1 MTKSMQALLDQ
12 YLTHA
17 HRDARVLFD
26 ASRAAEWQQPD
37 MAPVTRTALRLRALL
52 EAQAPAGVTDR
63 ILLRRTVTGVPGIFT
78 DAELRSI
85 RKTHHLH
92 ELGNLSNICPDYA
105 SVIAVGLEAIRAKA
119 QARRAQCAADGDTEG
134 GAFLDAVLL
143 EIEAVYAFCD
153 RYRAAAQAAGNTA
166 AAERLRRI
174 PRQPAQSFA
183 DYLQFFRILHYMAW
197 AEGEYHMTVGR
208 FDQDAWPYLARD
220 LASGALTEADALD
233 LLEEFF
239 LTFNWDSD
247 LYPGVQQGDDGQSL
261 MLGGLTADGGDA
273 FNLLSSM
280 CLTAS
285 RELKL
290 IDPKINLRVN
300 ANTPLERF
308 EEGTRLTQAGL
319 GFPQYS
325 NDDVVIPALIAKG
338 YDPADARN
346 YTVAACWEFI
356 IPGCGM
362 DINNAAGL
370 SMPKVVNRAM
380 TAHLA
385 ECADFDAFRQYVRAE
400 MRAEC
405 DRLAADLHD
414 LYIFP
419 APFVSLMMD
428 GCIDRARDTA
438 LGGKYNNF
446 GFHGTGVSTA
456 ADSMAAI
463 HQAVFVERLVSAETL
478 IRAVQAD
485 FVGFEELQARLRNE
499 IPKMGN
505 DDDRADGEAVFLLD
519 AFADALD
526 GRTNE
531 RGGVFRAGTGSAM
544 FYLAHA
550 AETPAT
556 ADGRSHGEPFGANYS
571 PSLYAK
577 TGGPVSIVRSFTKPH
592 LERTCNGGPLTMEFD
607 GSLFRDA
614 ESIRKVAQLVQYF
627 VRCGGHQFQLNAVDP
642 AAMRDAQLHPEK
654 YPRLV
659 VRIWGWSAYFVE
671 LDRAY
676 QDHVIARQEYGL

>member
-1 MTKSMQALLDQ
+1 MTKSMQALLNR

-17 HRDARVLFD
+17 HRDARVPFD
-26 ASRAAEWQQPD
+26 TARAAEWQRPEL
-37 MAPVTRTALRLRALL
+37 APVTRMAIRLRAML
-52 EAQAPAGVTDR
+52 EAQSPAGVTDR

-78 DAELRSI
+78 DAETEALRA
-85 RKTHHLH
+85 RHHLH
-92 ELGNLSNICPDYA
+92 ELGYLSNICPNYA
-105 SVIAVGLEAIRAKA
+105 SVIAVGLDAVREKA
-119 QARRAQCAADGDTEG
+119 SARRARCESDGDAEG
-134 GAFLDAVLL
+134 LAFLDAVLL
-143 EIEAVYAFCD
+143 EIDAVYAFCD
-153 RYRAAAQAAGNTA
+153 RYRDAAQAAGNTE
-166 AAERLRRI
+166 AAERLTRI

-208 FDQDAWPYLARD
+208 FDQDAGPYLARD
-220 LASGALTEADALD
+220 LASGALREDDALD

-239 LTFNWDSD
+239 LSFNWDSD

-261 MLGGLTADGGDA
+261 MLGGITADGRDA
-273 FNLLSSM
+273 FNRLSSM

-300 ANTPLERF
+300 ADTPIERY
-308 EEGTRLTQAGL
+308 EEGTRLTMAGL

-338 YDPADARN
+338 YAPEDARN

-380 TAHLA
+380 VDHLA
-385 ECADFDAFRQYVRAE
+385 ECADFDAFRACVRAE
-400 MRAEC
+400 MVAEC

-428 GCIDRARDTA
+428 GCIDRARDTS

-446 GFHGTGVSTA
+446 GFHGSGISTA
-456 ADSMAAI
+456 ADTMAAI
-463 HQAVFVERLVSAETL
+463 HQAVFVDRLVSAAEL
-478 IRAVQAD
+478 VRAVQAD
-485 FVGFEELQARLRNE
+485 FDGYGELQARLRNE
-499 IPKMGN
+499 MPKMGN
-505 DDDRADGEAVFLLD
+505 DDDRADGEAVFLMD
-519 AFADALD
+519 AFADALE
-526 GRTNE
+526 GRKNE

-544 FYLAHA
+544 FYLQHA

-592 LERTCNGGPLTMEFD
+592 LARVCNGGPLTMEFD

-627 VRCGGHQFQLNAVDP
+627 IRSGGHQFQLNAVDP
-642 AAMRDAQLHPEK
+642 AAMRDAQVHPEK

>member
-1 MTKSMQALLDQ
+1 MTKSMQALLNRS
-12 YLTHA
+12 LTHA
-17 HRDARVLFD
+17 HRDARVPFD
-26 ASRAAEWQQPD
+26 TARAAEWQRPEL
-37 MAPVTRTALRLRALL
+37 APVTRMAIRLRAML
-52 EAQAPAGVTDR
+52 EAQTPAGVTDR

-78 DAELRSI
+78 DAETEALRA
-85 RKTHHLH
+85 RHHLH
-92 ELGNLSNICPDYA
+92 ELGYLSNICPNYA
-105 SVIAVGLEAIRAKA
+105 SVIAVGLDAVREKA
-119 QARRAQCAADGDTEG
+119 SARRARCESDGDAEG
-134 GAFLDAVLL
+134 LAFLDAVLL
-143 EIEAVYAFCD
+143 EIDAVYAFCD
-153 RYRAAAQAAGNTA
+153 RYRDAAQAAGNTE
-166 AAERLRRI
+166 AAERLTRI

-208 FDQDAWPYLARD
+208 FDQDAGPYLAHD
-220 LASGALTEADALD
+220 LASGALTEDDALD

-239 LTFNWDSD
+239 LSFNWDSD

-261 MLGGLTADGGDA
+261 MLGGITADGRDA
-273 FNLLSSM
+273 FNRLSSM

-300 ANTPLERF
+300 ADTPIERY
-308 EEGTRLTQAGL
+308 EEGTRLTMAGL

-338 YDPADARN
+338 YAPEDARN

-370 SMPKVVNRAM
+370 SMPKVVHRAM
-380 TAHLA
+380 VAHLA
-385 ECADFDAFRQYVRAE
+385 ECADFDAFRACVRTE
-400 MRAEC
+400 MVAEC

-428 GCIDRARDTA
+428 GCIGRARDTS

-446 GFHGTGVSTA
+446 GFHGSGISTA
-456 ADSMAAI
+456 ADTMAAI
-463 HQAVFVERLVSAETL
+463 HQAVFVDRLVSAAEL
-478 IRAVQAD
+478 VRAVQAD
-485 FVGFEELQARLRNE
+485 FDGYDELQARLRNE
-499 IPKMGN
+499 MPKMGS
-505 DDDRADGEAVFLLD
+505 DDDRADGEAVFLMD
-519 AFADALD
+519 AFADALE
-526 GRTNE
+526 GRKNE

-544 FYLAHA
+544 FYLQHA

-592 LERTCNGGPLTMEFD
+592 LARVCNGGPLTMEFD

-627 VRCGGHQFQLNAVDP
+627 IRSGGHQFQLNAVDP
-642 AAMRDAQLHPEK
+642 AAMRDAQVHPEK

>member
-1 MTKSMQALLDQ
+1 M
-12 YLTHA
+12 
-17 HRDARVLFD
+17 
-26 ASRAAEWQQPD
+26 
-37 MAPVTRTALRLRALL
+37 
-52 EAQAPAGVTDR
+52 TDR

-78 DAELRSI
+78 DAETEALRA
-85 RKTHHLH
+85 RHHLH
-92 ELGNLSNICPDYA
+92 ELGYLSNICPNYA
-105 SVIAVGLEAIRAKA
+105 SVIAVGLDAVREKA
-119 QARRAQCAADGDTEG
+119 SARRARCESDGDAEG
-134 GAFLDAVLL
+134 LAFLDAVLL
-143 EIEAVYAFCD
+143 EIDAVYAFCD
-153 RYRAAAQAAGNTA
+153 RYRDAAQAAGNTE
-166 AAERLRRI
+166 AAERLTRL
-174 PRQPAQSFA
+174 PRQPAQRFA
-183 DYLQFFRILHYMAW
+183 DCLQFFRILHYMAW

-208 FDQDAWPYLARD
+208 FDQDAGPYLARD
-220 LASGALTEADALD
+220 LASGALREDDALD

-239 LTFNWDSD
+239 LSFNWDSD

-261 MLGGLTADGGDA
+261 MLGGITADGRDA
-273 FNLLSSM
+273 FNRLSSM

-300 ANTPLERF
+300 ADTPIERY
-308 EEGTRLTQAGL
+308 EEGTRLTMAGL

-338 YDPADARN
+338 YAPEDARN

-380 TAHLA
+380 VDHLA
-385 ECADFDAFRQYVRAE
+385 ECADFDAFRACVRTE
-400 MRAEC
+400 MVAEC

-428 GCIDRARDTA
+428 GCIDRARDTS

-446 GFHGTGVSTA
+446 GFHGSGISTA
-456 ADSMAAI
+456 ADTMAAI
-463 HQAVFVERLVSAETL
+463 HQAVFVDRLVSAAEL
-478 IRAVQAD
+478 VRAVQAD
-485 FVGFEELQARLRNE
+485 FDGYDELQARLRNE
-499 IPKMGN
+499 MPKMGS
-505 DDDRADGEAVFLLD
+505 DDDRADGEAVFLMD
-519 AFADALD
+519 AFADALE
-526 GRTNE
+526 GRKNE

-544 FYLAHA
+544 FYLQHA

-592 LERTCNGGPLTMEFD
+592 LARVCNGGPLTMEFD

-627 VRCGGHQFQLNAVDP
+627 IRSGGHQFQLNAVDP
-642 AAMRDAQLHPEK
+642 AAMRDAQVHPEK

>member
-1 MTKSMQALLDQ
+1 MTKSMQTLLDQ

-17 HRDARVLFD
+17 HRSARTPFD
-26 ASRAAEWQQPD
+26 AARAAEWQRPEL
-37 MAPVTRTALRLRALL
+37 APVTRMAIRLRAML
-52 EAQAPAGVTDR
+52 EAQSPAGVTDR

-78 DAELRSI
+78 DAETEALRA
-85 RKTHHLH
+85 RHHLH
-92 ELGNLSNICPDYA
+92 ELGYLSNICPNYA
-105 SVIAVGLEAIRAKA
+105 SVIAVGLDAVREKA
-119 QARRAQCAADGDTEG
+119 AARRARCESDGDAEG
-134 GAFLDAVLL
+134 LAFLDAVLL
-143 EIEAVYAFCD
+143 EIDAVYAFCD
-153 RYRAAAQAAGNTA
+153 RYRDAAQAAGNA
-166 AAERLRRI
+166 EAAERLTRI

-208 FDQDAWPYLARD
+208 FDQDAGPYLAHD
-220 LASGALTEADALD
+220 LASGALTEDDALD

-239 LTFNWDSD
+239 LSFNWDSD

-261 MLGGLTADGGDA
+261 MLGGITADGRDA
-273 FNLLSSM
+273 FNRLSSM

-300 ANTPLERF
+300 ADTPIERY
-308 EEGTRLTQAGL
+308 EEGTRLTMAGL

-338 YDPADARN
+338 YAPEDARN

-370 SMPKVVNRAM
+370 SMPKVVHRAM
-380 TAHLA
+380 VAHLA
-385 ECADFDAFRQYVRAE
+385 ECADFDAFRACVRTE
-400 MRAEC
+400 MVAEC

-428 GCIDRARDTA
+428 GCIDRARDTS

-446 GFHGTGVSTA
+446 GFHGSGISTA
-456 ADSMAAI
+456 ADTMAAI
-463 HQAVFVERLVSAETL
+463 HQAVFVDRLVSAAEL
-478 IRAVQAD
+478 VRAVQAD
-485 FVGFEELQARLRNE
+485 FDGYGELQARLRNE
-499 IPKMGN
+499 MPKMGN
-505 DDDRADGEAVFLLD
+505 DDDRADGEAVFLTD
-519 AFADALD
+519 AFADALE
-526 GRTNE
+526 GRKNE

-544 FYLAHA
+544 FYLQHA

-592 LERTCNGGPLTMEFD
+592 LARVCNGGPLTMEFD

-627 VRCGGHQFQLNAVDP
+627 IRSGGHQFQLNAVDP
-642 AAMRDAQLHPEK
+642 AAMRDAQVHPEK